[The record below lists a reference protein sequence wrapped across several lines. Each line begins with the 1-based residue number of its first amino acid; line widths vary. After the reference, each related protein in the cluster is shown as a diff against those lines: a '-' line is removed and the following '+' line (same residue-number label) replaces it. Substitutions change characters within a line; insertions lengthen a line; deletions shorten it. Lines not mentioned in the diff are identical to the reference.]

1 MKINILMILLLL
13 AFKANAQTKKE
24 QIEILNFRIDSLN
37 QLFSRRELTYSTD
50 IKSKNQ
56 TIDSLSR
63 IIVSNQQEL
72 SRIHESQKKILAE
85 SSMIKK
91 SLDNREKQ
99 IDDLLK
105 KLEEL
110 KHTLEQERTK
120 YDRLEAEI
128 NKLKAVENERSNDIL
143 IIDVV
148 NKFEDFN
155 VVIYWLPRISDIPYG
170 FDYVGPALICFKNSN
185 GDTYFVHNL
194 FFTLPSDGLPL
205 LKDEVSNRAI
215 IQGNNIIKRSFP
227 QKVLANF
234 PEVDTNFLFL
244 LDINFDGK
252 PELFTTGHRQGQ
264 RGVDIYIPIFGGNE
278 ILTYHEGPYIS
289 SNIYNNLDGLSEIN
303 ARDKT
308 IKIRSSNGA
317 ESSFAELYKL
327 KIDRY
332 GNSRFEFYK
341 RVEY

>member
-1 MKINILMILLLL
+1 MMLLL
-13 AFKANAQTKKE
+13 AFMANAQTKKE

-37 QLFSRRELTYSTD
+37 QLFSSRELNYSII
-50 IKSKNQ
+50 IKSNNQ

-72 SRIHESQKKILAE
+72 SRMSESQKKILAE
-85 SSMIKK
+85 SSNIKK

-99 IDDLLK
+99 IDDLVK
-105 KLEEL
+105 KLEEV
-110 KHTLEQERTK
+110 KNTLELKRTE
-120 YDRLEAEI
+120 Y
-128 NKLKAVENERSNDIL
+128 NKLEVEVNKLMAGKNERSNDIL
-143 IIDVV
+143 IIDVI
-148 NKFEDFN
+148 NKFGDFK

-170 FDYVGPALICFKNSN
+170 FDYVGPALFCFKNSN
-185 GDTYFVHNL
+185 GETYFVHNL
-194 FFTLPSDGLPL
+194 FFTLPSDGLPII
-205 LKDEVSNRAI
+205 KDEVSNRAI

-227 QKVLANF
+227 QRVLTNF
-234 PEVDTNFLFL
+234 PKVDTNFLFL

-252 PELFTTGHRQGQ
+252 PELFTSGHRQGQ
-264 RGVDIYIPIFGGNE
+264 RGVDTYIPIFGGNE
-278 ILTYHEGPYIS
+278 IVTYHEGPYVS

-327 KIDRY
+327 QIDRY
-332 GNSRFEFYK
+332 GNGRFEFYK